1 MSSRVVVSLL
11 VLNILLIVGA
21 TAVNFIW
28 KQPIADFFAV
38 GSEANGV
45 ERRADPLDLSKFQ
58 FLNVEKIYVNLRG
71 NQREHYLVIDLAVQ
85 VSAKIDKR
93 ELQQFAPVVRNS
105 VVARLSGMRYEVVRS
120 LSIPELQ
127 LLLEEALRQDIHE
140 RNLRIAFEHL
150 LVNRLLAQ

>member
-11 VLNILLIVGA
+11 VLNILLIIGG
-21 TAVNFIW
+21 TAVNFFW
-28 KQPIADFFAV
+28 K
-38 GSEANGV
+38 GSVAEFLAIGAEQGDRP
-45 ERRADPLDLSKFQ
+45 ERRSAVDLADFQ

-85 VSAKIDKR
+85 ASAKIDKK

-120 LSIPELQ
+120 LSIAELQ
-127 LLLEEALRQDIHE
+127 LLLEEALRQDVFE
-140 RNLRIAFEHL
+140 RNLRVSFEHL
-150 LVNRLLAQ
+150 LVNKLLAQ

>member
-11 VLNILLIVGA
+11 VVNILLIVGA
-21 TAVNFIW
+21 TAVNFLW
-28 KQPIADFFAV
+28 KQPISDFFAAA
-38 GSEANGV
+38 GETNS
-45 ERRADPLDLSKFQ
+45 RPDPVDLSKFQ
-58 FLNVEKIYVNLRG
+58 FLNVDKIYVNLRG

-85 VSAKIDKR
+85 ASAKIDKK

-105 VVARLSGMRYEVVRS
+105 VAARLSGMRYEVVRS
-120 LSIPELQ
+120 LTIPELQ
-127 LLLEEALRQDIHE
+127 LLLEEALRQDIDE

>member
-1 MSSRVVVSLL
+1 MSSRVVISLL

-21 TAVNFIW
+21 SAANFLW
-28 KQPIADFFAV
+28 KQPISDFFAV
-38 GSEANGV
+38 AGEANS
-45 ERRADPLDLSKFQ
+45 RPDPVDLSKFQ
-58 FLNVEKIYVNLRG
+58 FLNVDKIYVNLRG

-85 VSAKIDKR
+85 ASAKVDKK

-120 LSIPELQ
+120 LTIPELQ
-127 LLLEEALRQDIHE
+127 LLLEEALRQDIVE
-140 RNLRIAFEHL
+140 RNLRVSFEHL